1 MGQKR
6 MAPIEW
12 PVRIHVEDGRTFVV
26 EQAPDGILRV
36 SVEGNAEWRAID
48 PAVYGFGV
56 PSVGA
61 VVGRTLRWW
70 RETTGEPVIIGR
82 PRRD

>member
-1 MGQKR
+1 LGQKR

-12 PVRIHVEDGRTFVV
+12 PVRIRVEDGRTLVV
-26 EQAPDGILRV
+26 EQTPDGILRV
-36 SVEGNAEWRAID
+36 SVDGTAEWRTID
-48 PAVYGFGV
+48 PLTYGLGV

-82 PRRD
+82 RRED